1 MRFLPHDDLLTSRPS
16 LHTGIARNFSESAF
30 PGLWRGLKGLWCP
43 SVGIQGRQLIDF
55 SGYGHTGVFSSGMG
69 MDAWTPSPYGWAL
82 KYDGVNDCVNL
93 GTGIVDLNGEFTIL
107 FRARLDDILTDTYVG
122 VGCSNNVNTA
132 TTGYMMF
139 IHKTGKGGYVL
150 QYDEGAPA
158 AAYSTSPN
166 KAAIADRWYTLV
178 MRRTPSGILMFQ
190 DDYVTISDGT
200 NPTFL
205 TSTTQNWGIGT
216 YDPVNVSVLF
226 KGQIGD
232 VMIWDRGLAPRE
244 MELVSQGFAHPLTLA
259 EKYTFGP
266 PHASGSVSTAGG
278 MMLLGVGG

>member
-1 MRFLPHDDLLTSRPS
+1 MRYLPPDDLRTMRPS
-16 LHTGIARNFSESAF
+16 LHTGIARNFSESAY

-55 SGYGHTGVFSSGMG
+55 SGYGHTGLFSSGMG

-82 KYDGVNDCVNL
+82 KYDGVDDCINL

-122 VGCSNNVNTA
+122 VGASNSVATA

-139 IHKTGKGGYVL
+139 IHKNNKGGYVL

-158 AAYSTSPN
+158 AAYSTSPS
-166 KAAIADRWYTLV
+166 KAAIADQWYTVV

-190 DDYVTISDGT
+190 DDYVTISDST

-244 MELVSQGFAHPLTLA
+244 MELVSQGFAHPLSLA
-259 EKYTFGP
+259 EKGSLSRRIP
-266 PHASGSVSTAGG
+266 RGSVSTVGA
-278 MMLLGVGG
+278 MMLIGARD

>member
-1 MRFLPHDDLLTSRPS
+1 MRFLAPEDLIIRPS
-16 LHTGIARNFSESAF
+16 LHTGIARNFSESAY
-30 PGLWRGLKGLWCP
+30 PELWRGLKGLWCP

-69 MDAWTPSPYGWAL
+69 MDAWIPSPWGWAL
-82 KYDGVNDCVNL
+82 KYDGVNDCINL
-93 GTGIVDLNGEFTIL
+93 GVGIVDINKEFTIL
-107 FRARLDDILTDTYVG
+107 FRARLDDILTDTYIG
-122 VGCSNNVNTA
+122 VGCSNDVNTA

-139 IHKTGKGGYVL
+139 IHKNNKGGYVL

-158 AAYSTSPN
+158 AAYSASPTRP
-166 KAAIADRWYTLV
+166 AIANQWHTVV

-190 DDYVTISDGT
+190 DDYVTISDST
-200 NPTFL
+200 NPTFA
-205 TSTTQNWGIGT
+205 TSTTQNWGIGS

-244 MELVSQGFAHPLTLA
+244 MELVAQGYAHPLTRA
-259 EKYTFGP
+259 ERFTFAAP
-266 PHASGSVSTAGG
+266 IASGSVSTAGG